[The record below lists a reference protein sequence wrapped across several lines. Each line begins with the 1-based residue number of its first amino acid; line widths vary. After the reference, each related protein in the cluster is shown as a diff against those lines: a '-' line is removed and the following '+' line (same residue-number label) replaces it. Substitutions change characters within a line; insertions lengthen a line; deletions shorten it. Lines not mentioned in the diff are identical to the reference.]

1 MFGPLFFAVVI
12 IATVLWYRAKF
23 VLKAHGYPVSFVWH
37 GSDLPNLYRLYQR
50 QTDKAEKARVFRLL
64 VALYSSLAVL
74 LLLFLFLILSTMTS
88 QYFFTRTSNQ
98 PMKPLSSLKGA

>member
-1 MFGPLFFAVVI
+1 MLGPLLFAVVI

-50 QTDKAEKARVFRLL
+50 QTDHAQRASVFRLM
-64 VALYSSLAVL
+64 VALYGSMAVL
-74 LLLFLFLILSTMTS
+74 LLLLLVLVAMPKLF
-88 QYFFTRTSNQ
+88 Q
-98 PMKPLSSLKGA
+98 